1 MIINFELL
9 QSKQNDQFKNLCIS
23 CHGEARNIKFG
34 QLVNLFQLAYIGYST
49 WVGSDAITS

>member
-1 MIINFELL
+1 MINNFELL

-34 QLVNLFQLAYIGYST
+34 QLVNLIQLAYIGYST